1 MPRFLLKKIDL
12 IEGKQAFFKLYKDE
26 KCEFDEFCNEIE
38 QEGRYLSELK
48 TAFAYLEM
56 VANLKMLPKEKMRDL
71 TPKNELVKEYEIKTK
86 HLRIYFIHQ
95 KQKGKIIILGG
106 FKNMQPKDIERFR
119 VIKKQYLNTL

>member
-1 MPRFLLKKIDL
+1 
-12 IEGKQAFFKLYKDE
+12 
-26 KCEFDEFCNEIE
+26 
-38 QEGRYLSELK
+38 
-48 TAFAYLEM
+48 M

-71 TPKNELVKEYEIKTK
+71 TPKNEFVKEYEIKTK